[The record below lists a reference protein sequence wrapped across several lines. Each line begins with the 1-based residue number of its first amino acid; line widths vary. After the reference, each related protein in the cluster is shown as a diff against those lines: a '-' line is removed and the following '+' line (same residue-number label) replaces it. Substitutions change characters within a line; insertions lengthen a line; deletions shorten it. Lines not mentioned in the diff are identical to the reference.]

1 MIPFHGQDK
10 PNSQT
15 QAQLNSHIIH
25 SEGIENV
32 EELFEVADYYVVS
45 KFIDGPDW
53 LQISMVPKL
62 RIERIAY
69 TPFYSELKWSL
80 ISFAVMILVMWL
92 MIIERIIYALSGHK
106 QFKKSIISNWQ
117 QRDERS
123 SWNAEQIRQALVAR
137 AKLKLDQNLPLITT
151 FVALCPL
158 MGLLGTVT
166 GMITVFDVMAV
177 SGGGN
182 IRSMASGVSQATIP
196 TMAGMIGA
204 LSGVFANTWLQ
215 RNAKREIELL
225 QDKLEL
231 EIQH

>member
-1 MIPFHGQDK
+1 MLFFTDMLDAITEFLDSGG
-10 PNSQT
+10 
-15 QAQLNSHIIH
+15 IIL
-25 SEGIENV
+25 SAI
-32 EELFEVADYYVVS
+32 
-45 KFIDGPDW
+45 
-53 LQISMVPKL
+53 
-62 RIERIAY
+62 
-69 TPFYSELKWSL
+69 
-80 ISFAVMILVMWL
+80 AVMILVMWL
-92 MIIERIIYALSGHK
+92 MIIERIIYALTGHK
-106 QFKKSIISNWQ
+106 KFKKSIITNWQ

-137 AKLKLDQNLPLITT
+137 VKLKLDQNLPLITT

-225 QDKLEL
+225 QDNLEL
-231 EIQH
+231 DIQH